1 MFGNLLLV
9 ALVVII
15 LWVLIIG
22 LFLLVSRRQPDV
34 QAQIKEVEERLNNVE
49 KKAKR

>member
-1 MFGNLLLV
+1 MFENLLVV

-15 LWVLIIG
+15 LWVIIIG

-34 QAQIKEVEERLNNVE
+34 QTQIKEVEEQLNKVE
-49 KKAKR
+49 SKTKR

>member
-1 MFGNLLLV
+1 MFENLLLV

-15 LWVLIIG
+15 LWVIIIG

-34 QAQIKEVEERLNNVE
+34 QAQIKEVEERLNKVE
-49 KKAKR
+49 SKVKR